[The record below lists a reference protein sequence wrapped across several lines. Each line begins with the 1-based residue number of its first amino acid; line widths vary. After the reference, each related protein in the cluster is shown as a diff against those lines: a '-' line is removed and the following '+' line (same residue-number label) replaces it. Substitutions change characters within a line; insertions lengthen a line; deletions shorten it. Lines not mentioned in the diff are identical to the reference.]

1 MQDDKGLRR
10 ALTVG
15 SVYSLFQTVV
25 GADSARRWLADHAWR
40 CAPGGKVVD
49 VGCGTGDALRFL
61 SPDVRYVG
69 FDISE
74 PYIKLA
80 TERYGRR
87 GEFIVGTATSL
98 LAAPDERLANADLV
112 ICNGLLHHL
121 DDREATDV
129 FKLAAHILA
138 PTGRL
143 VCFEPTFL
151 VHQTPIGRWLM
162 GQDRGKNVR
171 TDLEWLHLGE
181 AVFPH
186 CRARIATGMY
196 LIPYT
201 HIIMDCRFEVPSSSG
216 RPAHDVHAG

>member
-15 SVYSLFQTVV
+15 RVYSMFQTIA
-25 GADSARRWLADHAWR
+25 GADSAKRWLARHAWR

-49 VGCGTGDALRFL
+49 VGCGTGDVLRFL

-80 TERYGRR
+80 TERYGDR
-87 GEFIVGTATSL
+87 GEFIVGTASSL
-98 LAAPDERLANADLV
+98 LAAPDERLANANLV

-121 DDREATDV
+121 DDSDATDV
-129 FKLAAHILA
+129 FTLAARILA

-151 VHQTPIGRWLM
+151 VHQTMMARWLM
-162 GQDRGKNVR
+162 RQDRGKNVR
-171 TDLEWLHLGE
+171 TDLEWLQLGE
-181 AVFPH
+181 TVFPD
-186 CRARIATGMY
+186 CRARVATGLY
-196 LIPYT
+196 HIPYT
-201 HIIMDCRFEVPSSSG
+201 HIIMDCRLDAVSQ
-216 RPAHDVHAG
+216 AGPE

>member
-1 MQDDKGLRR
+1 MQDDKGIRR

-15 SVYSLFQTVV
+15 RIYSLFQTAV
-25 GADSARRWLADHAWR
+25 GADSAKRWLAQDMWR
-40 CAPGGKVVD
+40 CVPGSKVVD

-61 SPDVRYVG
+61 PPNVRYVG

-80 TERYGRR
+80 TERYGDR
-87 GEFIVGTATSL
+87 GTFIVGNATSL
-98 LAAPDERLANADLV
+98 LAAPDKRLENADLV

-121 DDREATDV
+121 DDREASDV
-129 FKLAAHILA
+129 FKLASHILT

-151 VHQTPIGRWLM
+151 VHQTLMARWLM
-162 GQDRGKNVR
+162 RQDRGKNVR
-171 TDLEWLHLGE
+171 TDLEWLELGE

-186 CRARIATGMY
+186 CRARIATGLY

-201 HIIMDCRFEVPSSSG
+201 HIIMDCRFEGSAF
-216 RPAHDVHAG
+216 RPRQATTSHAP